1 MVIEAGDFD
10 AFPVGGQ
17 LTTVRQLITVFGD
30 RLALVGISTQTEPI
44 GRWFKKAIGGVEYD
58 FFSIGYVDPS
68 IRKPRVP
75 RRIDTLLRLKF
86 HRKGILSL
94 GLNAAFVI
102 APEVML
108 AIKGWGLRIAFLFP
122 GVENPLNKPRYA
134 IGKWLAQPYERCLF
148 SALATR
154 SELIMAAADQKAIQ
168 SMKNRSRGVLD
179 HRAII
184 PSPTLVDTQIFN
196 VHRVPVPVPAPA
208 LALAPGRAPGPELVP
223 GFGPASGSGP
233 VLVSCGRLNLVK
245 GWDLML
251 DAFLQV
257 RREAPAATLHFIGDG
272 EDRAKLEKRISEADV
287 AGSVFVTGFLEPR
300 SVARILN
307 TADVFLLG
315 SHWEGW
321 PTALVEALACGLPAV
336 ATDVSGVSSLIE
348 PGRNGYIVQDRDA
361 EDFARKIIAALN
373 LECPNPTSLKIGG
386 RHSLAGWKAKL
397 CELWEPF
404 RNA

>member
-1 MVIEAGDFD
+1 
-10 AFPVGGQ
+10 
-17 LTTVRQLITVFGD
+17 LITVFGD
-30 RLALVGISTQTEPI
+30 RLALVGISTRAEPI
-44 GRWFKKAIGGVEYD
+44 GRWFKKTIGGVEYD

-68 IRKPRVP
+68 IRKPRIP
-75 RRIDTLLRLKF
+75 RRIDTLLRLKL
-86 HRKGILSL
+86 HKKGILSL
-94 GLNAAFVI
+94 GLQAAFVI

-108 AIKGWGLRIAFLFP
+108 AIKGWGLRVAFLFP

-134 IGKWLAQPYERCLF
+134 VGRWLAKPYERCLF
-148 SALATR
+148 SALATH

-184 PSPTLVDTQIFN
+184 PSPTLVDTRIFN
-196 VHRVPVPVPAPA
+196 VHRTPAPA
-208 LALAPGRAPGPELVP
+208 PAPAPASGPALVP
-223 GFGPASGSGP
+223 GLGPASATGP
-233 VLVSCGRLNLVK
+233 MLVSCGRLNLVK

-272 EDRAKLEKRISEADV
+272 EDRAKLERRISEADV
-287 AGSVFVTGFLEPR
+287 AGSVFITGFLESR
-300 SVARILN
+300 SVARMLN
-307 TADVFLLG
+307 SAHLFLLG

-348 PGRNGYIVQDRDA
+348 PGCNGYIVKDRDVA
-361 EDFARKIIAALN
+361 DFAHKIIAALK
-373 LECPNPTSLKIGG
+373 LECPNPTSLKIGV
-386 RHSLAGWKAKL
+386 RHSLAGWKTKL

>member
-1 MVIEAGDFD
+1 MSTKVMVIEAGDFD

-17 LTTVRQLITVFGD
+17 LTTVRQLITVFGE
-30 RLALVGISTQTEPI
+30 RLALVGISTRAEPI

-68 IRKPRVP
+68 IRKPRIP
-75 RRIDTLLRLKF
+75 RRIDTLLRLKL
-86 HRKGILSL
+86 HKKGILSL

-134 IGKWLAQPYERCLF
+134 IGRWLAKPYERCLF
-148 SALATR
+148 SALATH

-196 VHRVPVPVPAPA
+196 VNRAPAP
-208 LALAPGRAPGPELVP
+208 
-223 GFGPASGSGP
+223 GSGP
-233 VLVSCGRLNLVK
+233 MLVSCGRLNLVK
-245 GWDLML
+245 GWDLIL

-257 RREAPAATLHFIGDG
+257 RREVPAATLHFIGDG
-272 EDRAKLEKRISEADV
+272 EDRAKLERRISEADV
-287 AGSVFVTGFLEPR
+287 AGSVFITGFQESR
-300 SVARILN
+300 SVARMLN
-307 TADVFLLG
+307 SAHVFLLG

-348 PGRNGYIVQDRDA
+348 PGCNGYIVKDRDVV
-361 EDFARKIIAALN
+361 DFAHKIIAALE
-373 LECPNPTSLKIGG
+373 LECPNPASLKIGG
-386 RHSLAGWKAKL
+386 RHSLAGWKTKL

>member
-1 MVIEAGDFD
+1 MSTKVMVIEAGDFD

-30 RLALVGISTQTEPI
+30 RLALVGISIQTEPI
-44 GRWFKKAIGGVEYD
+44 GRWFKKTIGGIEYD
-58 FFSIGYVDPS
+58 FFSIGYVDSS

-134 IGKWLAQPYERCLF
+134 IGRWLAKPYERRLF
-148 SALATR
+148 SALAAH

-168 SMKNRSRGVLD
+168 SMKDRSRGVLD

-196 VHRVPVPVPAPA
+196 VHRVPGPVRVSGP
-208 LALAPGRAPGPELVP
+208 APGPEPVP
-223 GFGPASGSGP
+223 GYGPTSDSRP
-233 VLVSCGRLNLVK
+233 MLVSCGRLNLVK

-272 EDRAKLEKRISEADV
+272 EDRAKLEKRISDADV
-287 AGSVFVTGFLEPR
+287 AGSVFITGFLEPR
-300 SVARILN
+300 SVARMLN
-307 TADVFLLG
+307 SAHVFLLG

-348 PGRNGYIVQDRDA
+348 PGCNGFIVRDRDV
-361 EDFARKIIAALN
+361 EDFASKIIAALK

-386 RHSLAGWKAKL
+386 RHSLAGWKTKL

>member
-17 LTTVRQLITVFGD
+17 LTTVRQLIAVFGD
-30 RLALVGISTQTEPI
+30 RLALVGVSTQAEPI
-44 GRWFKKAIGGVEYD
+44 GRWFKKAIGGIEYD

-68 IRKPRVP
+68 IRKPRIP

-86 HRKGILSL
+86 HKKGILSL

-134 IGKWLAQPYERCLF
+134 VGKWLAEPYERCLF

-179 HRAII
+179 HRSII
-184 PSPTLVDTQIFN
+184 QSPTLVDTQIFN
-196 VHRVPVPVPAPA
+196 VHRAPVPAPV
-208 LALAPGRAPGPELVP
+208 LGSAPGPELAP
-223 GFGPASGSGP
+223 GLGPAPGSGP
-233 VLVSCGRLNLVK
+233 MLVCCGRLNLVK

-257 RREAPAATLHFIGDG
+257 RREVPAATLHFIGDG
-272 EDRAKLEKRISEADV
+272 EDRGKLEKRISEAD
-287 AGSVFVTGFLEPR
+287 AAESVFITGFLEPR
-300 SVARILN
+300 SVARMLN
-307 TADVFLLG
+307 SAHVFLLG

-348 PGRNGYIVQDRDA
+348 PGRNGYIVKDRDV
-361 EDFARKIIAALN
+361 EDFARKIIAALK

-386 RHSLAGWKAKL
+386 RHSLAGWKMKL

>member
-1 MVIEAGDFD
+1 MSTKVMVIEAGDFD

-30 RLALVGISTQTEPI
+30 RLALVGISTQAEPI
-44 GRWFKKAIGGVEYD
+44 GRWFKKTIGGIEYD

-68 IRKPRVP
+68 IRKPRIP
-75 RRIDTLLRLKF
+75 RRIDTLLRLKL

-134 IGKWLAQPYERCLF
+134 IGRWLAEPYERCLF

-179 HRAII
+179 HRTII
-184 PSPTLVDTQIFN
+184 QSPTLVDTQIFN
-196 VHRVPVPVPAPA
+196 VHREPAPVF
-208 LALAPGRAPGPELVP
+208 GRAPGPELAP
-223 GFGPASGSGP
+223 GLGPAPGSGP

-287 AGSVFVTGFLEPR
+287 AGSVFISGFQEPR
-300 SVARILN
+300 SVARMLN
-307 TADVFLLG
+307 SAHVFLLG

-321 PTALVEALACGLPAV
+321 PTALIEALACGLPAV

-348 PGRNGYIVQDRDA
+348 PGCNGYIVQDRDA
-361 EDFARKIIAALN
+361 GDFARKIIAALK

-386 RHSLAGWKAKL
+386 RHSLAGWKTKL

>member
-30 RLALVGISTQTEPI
+30 RLALVGISTQPEPI

-68 IRKPRVP
+68 IRKPRIP

-134 IGKWLAQPYERCLF
+134 IGRWLAKPYERRLF
-148 SALATR
+148 SALASH

-179 HRAII
+179 HRTII

-196 VHRVPVPVPAPA
+196 VHRAPAAMFGPAP
-208 LALAPGRAPGPELVP
+208 GSELVP
-223 GFGPASGSGP
+223 GLRPAPRSGP
-233 VLVSCGRLNLVK
+233 MLVSCGRLNLVK

-272 EDRAKLEKRISEADV
+272 EDRAKLEKRINDADV
-287 AGSVFVTGFLEPR
+287 AGSVFITGFLEPR
-300 SVARILN
+300 SVARLLN
-307 TADVFLLG
+307 SAHVFLLG

-348 PGRNGYIVQDRDA
+348 PGCNGYIVKDRDV
-361 EDFARKIIAALN
+361 EDFARKIIAALK

-386 RHSLAGWKAKL
+386 RHSLAGWKTKL